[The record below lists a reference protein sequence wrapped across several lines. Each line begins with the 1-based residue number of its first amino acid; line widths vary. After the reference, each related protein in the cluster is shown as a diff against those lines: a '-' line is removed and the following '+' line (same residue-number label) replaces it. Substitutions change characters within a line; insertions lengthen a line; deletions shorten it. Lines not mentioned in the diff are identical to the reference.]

1 MKNKCKQVSAIIAIV
16 ILVMLY
22 ILLIVFAI
30 FDFPGRERL
39 FYTCLYAT
47 IAVPILTWIYIY
59 LYGKMKDHHTI
70 ASPDI
75 MTSGSSY
82 EEKKNTDGQS
92 ENNSESN

>member
-1 MKNKCKQVSAIIAIV
+1 MKNKFKQISAIIAIV

-22 ILLIVFAI
+22 ILLVVFAI

-47 IAVPILTWIYIY
+47 IAVPILTWIYIF

-75 MTSGSSY
+75 MSSSCSKK
-82 EEKKNTDGQS
+82 EKKNTDNQS
-92 ENNSESN
+92 ENDSDSN